1 MAATLERV
9 IDLAEYV
16 TSPLGLS
23 VVDARLS
30 QQGKQRTIEVTIHR
44 VGGRIS
50 LDDCESVS
58 RELEKLLDEQDPP
71 VVEGN
76 YLLEVQSPG
85 IDRKL
90 SSDREYKLFAGE
102 PVEVLLK
109 KPVAGLGAQ
118 FRGRLDHFGDRHL
131 LIAEPQ
137 VVATSAKRKK
147 KAAAEGEE
155 TVIPD
160 KVQIDT
166 ANITYVRR
174 VAE

>member
-1 MAATLERV
+1 MSRQQSLERV
-9 IDLAEYV
+9 ISLAEHV

-44 VGGRIS
+44 AGGRIS

-71 VVEGN
+71 LLTGA

-90 SSDREYKLFAGE
+90 RTAREYELFAGE
-102 PVEVLLK
+102 QVEVLVK
-109 KPVAGLGAQ
+109 QPIPALGAQ
-118 FRGRLDHFGDRHL
+118 FRGKLAEFSDRGL
-131 LIAEPQ
+131 LILEPH
-137 VVATSAKRKK
+137 VVATPKRKK
-147 KAAAEGEE
+147 KSEDS
-155 TVIPD
+155 TSVIPNQ
-160 KVQIDT
+160 VLVET
-166 ANITYVRR
+166 ANLMQVRR
-174 VAE
+174 LAT